1 MIDRAIL
8 GEDEWRN
15 RQTVM
20 VVGKQ
25 SQISYSRGGRG

>member
-20 VVGKQ
+20 AVG
-25 SQISYSRGGRG
+25 QISYLRGGRG